1 MYSQLFTSRRP
12 VMTLNAKGANAFVS
26 TTNPVLDLFTY
37 TSRKFYEN
45 EEDFNKLCV
54 KGAINVI
61 FLYRFLL

>member
-12 VMTLNAKGANAFVS
+12 VMNLNAKGANAFVS

-45 EEDFNKLCV
+45 EEDFNKV
-54 KGAINVI
+54 VEMIV
-61 FLYRFLL
+61 